1 MAYANN
7 KQTIADG
14 RITLYQRDDVKDAI
28 WQCRITVKGV
38 RGYVKRTT
46 GEKDFH
52 KAAIVAIKLLG
63 EIDHRIISDQPLSPS
78 TFKAVAAQFL
88 KAAKTRMDEG
98 RSSEGRYPISSI
110 PTPFISRSG
119 FAPPSGATELR
130 HPDGRRVPCQGH

>member
-78 TFKAVAAQFL
+78 TFKAVAGQFI

-98 RSSEGRYPISSI
+98 RSSEGRYLLIKGTLYHRLFGSTHMS
-110 PTPFISRSG
+110 PF
-119 FAPPSGATELR
+119 P
-130 HPDGRRVPCQGH
+130 HPD